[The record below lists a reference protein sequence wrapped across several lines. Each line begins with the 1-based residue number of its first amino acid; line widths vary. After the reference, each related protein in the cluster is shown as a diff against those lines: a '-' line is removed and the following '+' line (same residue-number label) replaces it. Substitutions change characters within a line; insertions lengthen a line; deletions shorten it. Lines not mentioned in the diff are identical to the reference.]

1 MWLGLVLAAGLG
13 GAAAHGGSPAFLEAR
28 VRSDHVDLVLTGEQV
43 LLGDWFG
50 TPGRVDLPLDE
61 ELRASLI
68 AGARE
73 ALPEVVALALDGAVC
88 EPEITG
94 LRGFPA
100 TAGVFGLEPSYELQL
115 RVPLAAEPRTLDVHW
130 LRFPPEP
137 EEGEGTER
145 QRQITLHI
153 TSLEG
158 VFDLQ
163 TLRIG
168 EPRYTWHQ
176 PPAPQPIE
184 LLPVGLGLE
193 PPAGP
198 GLLVALPLGLLGL
211 VLLGWVGR
219 RFWRAVPAGTARAG
233 AAALWFAGAVVVLVQ
248 GQRAFLAGTR
258 PPDEARALEVFE
270 ALHANMYRAF
280 DGGSREAIYDL
291 LAASV
296 DGPILDAM
304 YADLYEGLILREDG
318 GAVAQVEGVDVLE
331 RTFDP
336 ELTEQ
341 LGGAGFGVVWDWRVK
356 GRVVHFA
363 HEHKRVERLRA
374 RYSVRASEGGWRIAG
389 VEVLSQERE
398 L

>member
-1 MWLGLVLAAGLG
+1 MAGELGS
-13 GAAAHGGSPAFLEAR
+13 AAAHGGAPAFLEAR
-28 VRSDHVDLVLTGEQV
+28 MRSDHVDLVLTGEQA

-50 TPGRVDLPLDE
+50 VPGRVDLPLDE
-61 ELRASLI
+61 ELRSSLI

-73 ALPEVVALALDGAVC
+73 ALPAVFALAIDGLAGELEV
-88 EPEITG
+88 TG

-137 EEGEGTER
+137 EGGEGTER
-145 QRQITLHI
+145 QRQITLHV

-163 TLRIG
+163 TLRIE
-168 EPRYTWHQ
+168 EPRYIWHR

-193 PPAGP
+193 PPGGP
-198 GLLVALPLGLLGL
+198 GWLVAVPLGLLGL
-211 VLLGWVGR
+211 VLLSWIGR
-219 RFWRAVPAGTARAG
+219 RFWRAVPPGTARAG
-233 AAALWFAGAVVVLVQ
+233 AVALWFAGAVVVLVQ
-248 GQRAFLAGTR
+248 GQRVYLSVNS
-258 PPDEARALEVFE
+258 PPDEASALEVFE
-270 ALHANMYRAF
+270 SLHANMYRAF
-280 DGGSREAIYDL
+280 DAGSREGIYDL

-304 YADLYEGLILREDG
+304 YADLYEGLILREEG
-318 GAVAQVEGVDVLE
+318 GAIAQVEGVDVLE
-331 RTFDP
+331 RTFDA

-341 LGGAGFGVVWDWRVK
+341 LGGAGFGVVWDWRVR

-374 RYSVRASEGGWRIAG
+374 RYSVRPGEGGWRIAG